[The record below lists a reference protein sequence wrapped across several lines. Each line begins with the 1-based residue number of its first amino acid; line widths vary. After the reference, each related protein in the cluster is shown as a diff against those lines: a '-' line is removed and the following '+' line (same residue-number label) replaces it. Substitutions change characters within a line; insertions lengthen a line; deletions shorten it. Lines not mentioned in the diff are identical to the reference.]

1 MAIRSLRVKDAM
13 VYRDHVQAIK
23 SGLVSSIFTC
33 NQLIHLYFNHGLLQ
47 EANKL
52 FDEIPHPNVF
62 SWNAIIMA
70 YIKAHNLT
78 QARALFD
85 SASQWDL
92 VSYNSMLSAYVG
104 SGGYEPEALDLFI
117 RMQSARE
124 TIGID

>member
-33 NQLIHLYFNHGLLQ
+33 NQLIHLYSNHGLLQ
-47 EANKL
+47 EAHKL
-52 FDEIPHPNVF
+52 FDEMPHPNVF

-85 SASQWDL
+85 SASHRDL
-92 VSYNSMLSAYVG
+92 VSYNSLLSAYVG
-104 SGGYEPEALDLFI
+104 SDGYETEALDLFT
-117 RMQSARE
+117 RMQSAHE